1 MGGICLIGGMKV
13 KVWAT
18 DTASLLTGEAG
29 TEGQEHA
36 IVERAR
42 SGDQEAF
49 GELVRRHRAKALGL
63 AGSLTKDSFMA
74 EDIVQEALI
83 RAFLHLGT
91 LTDASRFLPWLHR
104 IVRNQAYMKLRRGG
118 PYSKE
123 RPFVSF
129 MSQSGLPM
137 DANRSEQNMDWSDID
152 SILFH
157 LTDHAR
163 NESMN
168 GQSPEQY
175 VMRQETLASIHMLI
189 RCLNKRERGIF
200 EARFF
205 GELPPA
211 EIADLFDTTTANVY
225 NTLSRSRAKLQ
236 KERIRISISL
246 YVQRRASLGLPR
258 RKILT
263 PPLI

>member
-1 MGGICLIGGMKV
+1 MDVL
-13 KVWAT
+13 ALE
-18 DTASLLTGEAG
+18 TASMLSSGGGA
-29 TEGQEHA
+29 EGQEREL
-36 IVERAR
+36 VERAR

-63 AGSLTKDSFMA
+63 AGSLTKDVYLA

-91 LTDASRFLPWLHR
+91 LTDSNRFIPWLHR

-118 PYSKE
+118 PHGKE
-123 RPFVSF
+123 RPFVCF
-129 MSQSGLPM
+129 MSQSGLPA
-137 DANRSEQNMDWSDID
+137 DSGRNEQAVDWSDID
-152 SILFH
+152 CILFH
-157 LTDHAR
+157 LTDHAADEAR
-163 NESMN
+163 N
-168 GQSPEQY
+168 GQNPEQY
-175 VMRQETLASIHMLI
+175 LLRQEVLQSIHMLI
-189 RCLNKRERGIF
+189 RCLNKRERDIF

-225 NTLSRSRAKLQ
+225 NTLSRSRVKLQ

-258 RKILT
+258 RRILT

>member
-1 MGGICLIGGMKV
+1 ME
-13 KVWAT
+13 VWALGS
-18 DTASLLTGEAG
+18 ASLTSSEAEAG
-29 TEGQEHA
+29 GQEQA
-36 IVERAR
+36 LVERAR
-42 SGDQEAF
+42 SGDEEAF

-63 AGSLTKDSFMA
+63 AGALTKDSFMA

-91 LTDASRFLPWLHR
+91 LTDASRFMPWLHR

-123 RPFVSF
+123 KPFIGF
-129 MSQSGLPM
+129 MSESGM
-137 DANRSEQNMDWSDID
+137 TKDAGKSGQAIDWGDID

-157 LTDHAR
+157 LTDHALY
-163 NESMN
+163 ESN
-168 GQSPEQY
+168 GQSPEQH
-175 VMRQETLASIHMLI
+175 VMRQEMLQSIHRLI
-189 RCLNKRERGIF
+189 RCLNKRERDIF

-211 EIADLFDTTTANVY
+211 EIAVLFDTTTANVY

-236 KERIRISISL
+236 KERLRMSISL
-246 YVQRRASLGLPR
+246 YVEQRATLGLHR
-258 RKILT
+258 RRILAP
-263 PPLI
+263 PPL